1 VKFSLE
7 WMTEYVDPG
16 KDPAAAGIRL
26 TQVGIPLDSMGR
38 AGDDTVF
45 DFDVTTNRPDCMNHF
60 GLARELSVACRRPL
74 AEPSA
79 ETGPCDSSSAS
90 SRAALEVEA
99 PDLCGRYT
107 ALVIRGVKVGP
118 SPDWLSRRLSAIGQR
133 PINSI
138 VDATNYVLWE
148 MGQPLHAFD
157 LERLS
162 GRKVRVRR
170 ARSGEPLT
178 TLDGVS
184 RKLDPETLVIADE
197 HRAVAVAGVMGGLHS
212 EISPGTTEV
221 LLESAHFDAVSVR
234 RSARR
239 LGLHTDA
246 SHRFERGADVEITL
260 RAASRCARLIRET
273 AGGRILSGCLEA
285 RAAPPFAREIAFRPE
300 RVGRML
306 GLQVPVE
313 QMRQILELL
322 GCAVNSRDALWLVST
337 PSFRVDLSLE
347 EDLIEEIAR
356 HHGYEKIPAT
366 LPHAQV
372 FPEGRSDSERRLGK
386 VREAMVRCGFAEALN
401 LSLVSADENER
412 LGGAGPGVRVTNPLT
427 EGQDHLR
434 TTLLP
439 GLLRNL
445 AHNLNHGAE
454 EVRLFEMG
462 KVFHRAGA
470 PGEPPREIE
479 TLALIGGGKGAS
491 SHWSEASRGPDVFD
505 LTGAVDLAAR
515 LTGIGTTV
523 WRGADRPF
531 LRQGTG
537 AALEIDGKPC
547 GHAGELLASAF
558 GGLAP
563 QHPVHA
569 AQIRRPPF
577 FSTLAA
583 GWIPR
588 HVPSSRMPSARRDLA
603 LILDRRHTYAEVEET
618 IRSVDGAPIAK
629 VTLFDLYQGRQVP
642 EGKVSMAVNIVF
654 QAPERTLVSGEVA
667 VMMDRIVQ
675 RLRDRLGAVLR
686 GN

>member
-1 VKFSLE
+1 MKFSLE
-7 WMTEYVDPG
+7 WMREYVDPG

-26 TQVGIPLDSMGR
+26 TQVGIPLDSLGR

-45 DFDVTTNRPDCMNHF
+45 DFDVSTNRPDCMNHV

-79 ETGPCDSSSAS
+79 ETGPRDAAPAS

-107 ALVIRGVKVGP
+107 AIVIRGVKVGP
-118 SPDWLSRRLSAIGQR
+118 SPDWLSRRLAAIGQK
-133 PINSI
+133 PINAI

-157 LERLS
+157 LERLA

-197 HRAVAVAGVMGGLHS
+197 QRAVAVAGVMGGLDS
-212 EISPGTTEV
+212 EISPATTEV

-246 SHRFERGADVEITL
+246 SHRFERGADIEITL
-260 RAASRCARLIRET
+260 KAANRCAGLIRET
-273 AGGRILSGCLEA
+273 AGGRILSACLES
-285 RAAPPFAREIAFRPE
+285 RAAPPFAREIAFRPD

-306 GLQVPVE
+306 GVEIPVE
-313 QMRQILELL
+313 EMRRILELL
-322 GCAVNSRDALWLVST
+322 GCAVKSRDSLWLVST

-366 LPHAQV
+366 LPRAQV
-372 FPEGRSDSERRLGK
+372 FPEGRSEAERRLGR

-401 LSLVSADENER
+401 LSLVSAEENER
-412 LGGAGPGVRVTNPLT
+412 LGEAGPGVRVTNPLT

-434 TTLLP
+434 TTLFP

-454 EVRLFEMG
+454 EVRLFETG
-462 KVFHRAGA
+462 RVFHPGA
-470 PGEPPREIE
+470 PGDPPREIE
-479 TLALIGGGKGAS
+479 TLALIGGGQGTS
-491 SHWSEASRGPDVFD
+491 SHWSEPSRGPDVFD
-505 LTGAVDLAAR
+505 LTGAVNLAAR
-515 LTGIGTTV
+515 LTGIGATV

-531 LRQGTG
+531 LRPGTG
-537 AALEIDGKPC
+537 AVLEVDGKPC

-558 GGLAP
+558 AGLAP
-563 QHPVHA
+563 QHPVVA
-569 AQIRRPPF
+569 AEIRLPAF
-577 FSTLAA
+577 FAGLAA
-583 GWIPR
+583 GWIPG
-588 HVPSSRMPSARRDLA
+588 HVSSSRTPSARRDLA
-603 LILDRRHTYAEVEET
+603 LILDRGHTYAEVEET
-618 IRSVDGAPIAK
+618 IRSVEGAPIAK

-667 VMMDRIVQ
+667 AMMDRIVQ